1 MTEKLTPIEILKS
14 KQNFSNFMADTPA
27 FIVSTLADYP
37 QADGKVILEV
47 AELTQN
53 FETFANL
60 LDDPMVENLP
70 QPPFVVWT
78 VTNPK
83 DRVLQKVRAINKYAT
98 SGFGIFVFK
107 AFLNGDKIDF
117 ECLVKPELKTKNRAT
132 SLTKTNDLQLD
143 YWNKYVEICDELG
156 LGNYQISAK
165 AQHYADLK
173 SLIKSIG
180 IKQTVSFKQNY
191 VATELNIS
199 NKQKY
204 ELLLK
209 HRDEIEKITDE
220 LNWHNLPSNKNC
232 TIRSSYYVD
241 LSNPD
246 NYEDAIR
253 YQIQKAELLV
263 KAVNMVFE
271 QT

>member
-83 DRVLQKVRAINKYAT
+83 DRVLQQVRAINKYAT

-117 ECLVKPELKTKNRAT
+117 ECILKPELKPNKDKI
-132 SLTKTNDLQLD
+132 KTISKTGGIQLD
-143 YWNKYVEICDELG
+143 YWKVYAEVCDEMG
-156 LGNYQISAK
+156 EGDFQITPES
-165 AQHYADLK
+165 QHYQN
-173 SLIKSIG
+173 IPIG
-180 IKQTVSFKQNY
+180 VKGIYIKQTISIKNNY
-191 VATELNIS
+191 IASEIFIGNNKGLYTELES
-199 NKQKY
+199 HKK
-204 ELLLK
+204 EL
-209 HRDEIEKITDE
+209 EKE
-220 LNWHNLPSNKNC
+220 LGAMDWQNLPTNKSAN
-232 TIRSSYYVD
+232 IRRIKFVD
-241 LSNPD
+241 FTNPD
-246 NYEDAIR
+246 R
-253 YQIQKAELLV
+253 YQEFAKEHIELAIKMKETFHKYL
-263 KAVNMVFE
+263 
-271 QT
+271 

>member
-1 MTEKLTPIEILKS
+1 M
-14 KQNFSNFMADTPA
+14 
-27 FIVSTLADYP
+27 
-37 QADGKVILEV
+37 
-47 AELTQN
+47 
-53 FETFANL
+53 
-60 LDDPMVENLP
+60 
-70 QPPFVVWT
+70 
-78 VTNPK
+78 
-83 DRVLQKVRAINKYAT
+83 
-98 SGFGIFVFK
+98 
-107 AFLNGDKIDF
+107 
-117 ECLVKPELKTKNRAT
+117 
-132 SLTKTNDLQLD
+132 QLD

-156 LGNYQISAK
+156 LGNYKISAK

-204 ELLLK
+204 EFLLK